1 MVGWMD
7 ELEITRNY
15 KEKLQNS
22 STTRNDSFE
31 VLLFIVQLL
40 CSSVVVVFATYQLLR
55 ITAIVVGS
63 LCCY

>member
-7 ELEITRNY
+7 EFTRNY

-40 CSSVVVVFATYQLLR
+40 CSYVVVAVVATYQLLR